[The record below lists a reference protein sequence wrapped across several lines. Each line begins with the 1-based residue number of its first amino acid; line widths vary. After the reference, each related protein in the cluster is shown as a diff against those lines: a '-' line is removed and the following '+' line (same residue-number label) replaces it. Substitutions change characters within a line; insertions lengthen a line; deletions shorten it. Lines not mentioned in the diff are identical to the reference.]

1 MNLVSKIFSSLFFF
15 PCKWGGTLVPMPIG
29 FLYCH
34 YINKASFSGRSI
46 SQAEELGRETKGDNK
61 FGLCGLK

>member
-1 MNLVSKIFSSLFFF
+1 MFIS
-15 PCKWGGTLVPMPIG
+15 CKWGGALVPTPIG

-34 YINKASFSGRSI
+34 YSINKALFSGRSI